1 MKIDLTK
8 WEGRHLEVAGVAV
21 CVALTLTVYLG
32 GLRPLRQSHDALDG
46 RREAL
51 SVLQTQAARLE
62 AARVAIRHRLDG
74 VRGALAV
81 NPLQLKPVSSM
92 NIHVA
97 SISALAVES
106 GLQIDDV
113 QTGSASEGVQCEAVP
128 IYMAGGGT
136 YRDCTAFLSRLRR
149 AFPDTS
155 VSSLELAGSVAD
167 PRAAGKFRVA
177 LEWYAA
183 PKPATAGKQGLPVVT
198 EGG

>member
-8 WEGRHLEVAGVAV
+8 WEGRQLDVVGATV

-32 GLRPLRQSHDALDG
+32 GLRPLQQSHGALDD

-51 SVLQTQAARLE
+51 SVQRAQAARLE
-62 AARVAIRHRLDG
+62 TARVATQHRLDG
-74 VRGALAV
+74 VRAALAEKS
-81 NPLQLKPVSSM
+81 LKLKPVSNM
-92 NIHVA
+92 NVYVA

-128 IYMAGGGT
+128 IYLAGGGT
-136 YRDCTAFLSRLRR
+136 YRECTAFLNRLHK

-155 VSSLELAGSVAD
+155 VSSLELTGSASD

-183 PKPATAGKQGLPVVT
+183 PKPAAAGKHGLPVT
-198 EGG
+198 TAGG